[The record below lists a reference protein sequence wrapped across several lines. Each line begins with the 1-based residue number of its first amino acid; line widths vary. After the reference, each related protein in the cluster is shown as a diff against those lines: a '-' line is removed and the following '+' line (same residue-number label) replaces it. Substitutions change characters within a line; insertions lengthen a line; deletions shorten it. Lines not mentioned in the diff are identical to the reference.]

1 MRENSVSTHTSPA
14 QNATA
19 LDGQARADDDV
30 ALLSRHKDEW
40 ANLPV
45 ATKVEHLRTLAA
57 NTSKVAERWVRA
69 ACNAKGLDIES
80 SLAGEEWTSGPWAL
94 LFGINRLT
102 ETLESVVATGTPRL
116 RRGAVSTRP
125 DGQVV
130 VDVFPQSPWDRLL
143 LNGVSAQVWMQP
155 GVTAA
160 SVADTMAVFYKQT
173 APAGAVVLVLGA
185 GNIASIPPLDVLYK
199 LFAEGRVCLLK
210 MNPVNEY
217 LGPIF
222 EDVFADLVAAG
233 YVRLAYGGAEAGE
246 HLTRHQEIDEIH
258 ITGSNRTHDAIVFGG
273 GEEGAARKARGEAIS
288 TKRMTSELGNVSPT
302 IVVPGPW
309 SPRDLRFQAAHIATQ
324 KLHNGG
330 FNCIASQVLVT
341 NARWELEDPLVRAV
355 GSALASAPKRPA
367 YYPGAS
373 TRQRTLA
380 DAHPGA
386 RTLGGDSSAPA
397 TLITG
402 LDSDDAS
409 ETCFTTEAFAAVL
422 SATSIDAATIEDFLE
437 RAVDFCND
445 SLWGT
450 LGANIIIHPATARR
464 HAAALDRA
472 IARLRYGCVGVNAW
486 TGIGFLLAQASWGAF
501 PGHTTQDI
509 QSGVGVVHNSLLF
522 DRPQKSVVRAPF
534 HPYPRSVAHGR
545 PTMLPVPPW
554 FVTHRRA
561 HEVAERLTRFE
572 ADHAV
577 RRIPGIF
584 AAALRS

>member
-1 MRENSVSTHTSPA
+1 MSPA
-14 QNATA
+14 QNTTA
-19 LDGQARADDDV
+19 LDRRALADDDV
-30 ALLSRHKDEW
+30 AVLSRHKNEW
-40 ANLPV
+40 ARLPV

-57 NTSKVAERWVRA
+57 NASKVAERWVRA
-69 ACNAKGLDIES
+69 ACNAKGLDMES

-102 ETLESVVATGTPRL
+102 ETLESIAATGAPRL

-143 LNGVSAQVWMQP
+143 LSGVSAQVWMQP

-160 SVADTMAVFYKQT
+160 SLADTMAVFYKQV
-173 APAGAVVLVLGA
+173 APAGAVALVLGA

-199 LFAEGRVCLLK
+199 LFAEGHVCLLK

-222 EDVFADLVAAG
+222 EDVFADMVGAG
-233 YVRLAYGGAEAGE
+233 YVRFAYGGAEAGE
-246 HLTRHQEIDEIH
+246 QLTRHEQIDEIH

-273 GEEGAARKARGEAIS
+273 GEDGAARKARGEAIS

-309 SPRDLRFQAAHIATQ
+309 SQRDLRFQAAHIATQ

-330 FNCIASQVLVT
+330 FNCVASQVLVT
-341 NARWELEDPLVRAV
+341 NAGWALEHPLVRAV
-355 GSALASAPKRPA
+355 GNALASAPKRMA
-367 YYPGAS
+367 YYPGAAA
-373 TRQRTLA
+373 RQRMLV
-380 DAHPGA
+380 DAHPRA
-386 RTLGGDSSAPA
+386 RTLGGDASAPA

-402 LDSDDAS
+402 LDSHDTA
-409 ETCFTTEAFAAVL
+409 EMCFTTEAFAAVL
-422 SATSIDAATIEDFLE
+422 SATSIDAATVEDFLE

-445 SLWGT
+445 RLWGT
-450 LGANIIIHPATARR
+450 LGANIIVHPTTARR

-486 TGIGFLLAQASWGAF
+486 TGVGFLLPQASWGAF
-501 PGHTTQDI
+501 PGHTMEDI

-522 DRPQKSVVRAPF
+522 GRPQKSVIRAPF

-545 PTMLPVPPW
+545 PTLLPVPPW

-561 HEVAERLTRFE
+561 HQVAARLTRFE
-572 ADHAV
+572 ADPAF